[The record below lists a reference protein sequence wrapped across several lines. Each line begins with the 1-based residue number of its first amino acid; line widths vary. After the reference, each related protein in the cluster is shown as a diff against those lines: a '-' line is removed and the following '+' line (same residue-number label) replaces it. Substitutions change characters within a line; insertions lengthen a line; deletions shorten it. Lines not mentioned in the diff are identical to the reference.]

1 MRIQRLLVWGIL
13 IVAVVSLGVL
23 LFGPGPASGD
33 VGNNKVLV
41 VRLYGAIEESGMGIL
56 GGGSIT
62 PEFVARQLAR
72 AEADP
77 RVQAV
82 VLRVSSPGG
91 SIAAS
96 QEIYSLIARFPKP
109 VVVSMGDQAASGG
122 YYISAAADAIVANP
136 GTITGSIGV
145 ISAVTNL
152 EGLYEKLG
160 IEVEIIK
167 TGEHKDMLQ
176 RALTDE
182 ERQLLQDLSDEAW
195 RQFVEA
201 VAEGRGLD
209 VAHVEQLA
217 TGEVF
222 TGSQALELGLVD
234 RLGDLDAAVQL
245 AGELAGIDDPVPVEI
260 ESPTLWQQLL
270 GSVVSIARSARTH
283 ELADLFE
290 TIEGLKAAP
299 PLRY

>member
-1 MRIQRLLVWGIL
+1 MRIQRLLVWAIL
-13 IVAVVSLGVL
+13 IVAVISLAVL
-23 LFGPGPASGD
+23 LTGPDRVTGDLSGD
-33 VGNNKVLV
+33 RVLV
-41 VRLYGAIEESGMGIL
+41 LRLYGAIEETGSGL
-56 GGGSIT
+56 LAGGSIT
-62 PEFVARQLAR
+62 PELVARQLAQ

-77 RVQAV
+77 RIQAV
-82 VLRVSSPGG
+82 VLRISSPGG

-96 QEIYSLIARFPKP
+96 QEIYNMIERFPKP
-109 VVVSMGDQAASGG
+109 IVVSMGDQVASGG

-145 ISAVTNL
+145 ISALMNL

-167 TGEHKDMLQ
+167 SGEHKDMFQ

-182 ERQLLQDLSDEAW
+182 ERQLLQELNDEAW

-201 VAEGRGLD
+201 VAKGRELD

-217 TGEVF
+217 TGEIF

-234 RLGDLDAAVQL
+234 RLGDLNDAVQL
-245 AGELAGIDDPVPVEI
+245 AGELAGIENPVAVELR
-260 ESPTLWQQLL
+260 SPSLWQQLM
-270 GSVVSIARSARTH
+270 GTVVSLGRFASKN
-283 ELADLFE
+283 ELTDLLE
-290 TIEGLKAAP
+290 TLEGLKAVP

>member
-1 MRIQRLLVWGIL
+1 
-13 IVAVVSLGVL
+13 
-23 LFGPGPASGD
+23 
-33 VGNNKVLV
+33 
-41 VRLYGAIEESGMGIL
+41 
-56 GGGSIT
+56 
-62 PEFVARQLAR
+62 
-72 AEADP
+72 
-77 RVQAV
+77 
-82 VLRVSSPGG
+82 
-91 SIAAS
+91 
-96 QEIYSLIARFPKP
+96 
-109 VVVSMGDQAASGG
+109 G

-209 VAHVEQLA
+209 VAHVEQRA

-234 RLGDLDAAVQL
+234 RLGALDAAVQL
-245 AGELAGIDDPVPVEI
+245 AGELAGLDGPVPVEI
-260 ESPTLWQQLL
+260 ESRPAERR
-270 GSVVSIARSARTH
+270 GGDER
-283 ELADLFE
+283 
-290 TIEGLKAAP
+290 
-299 PLRY
+299 